1 MTTPTL
7 ELRNVTHDY
16 IIRRG
21 ILGTR
26 QSVRAVDG
34 VNLRIGKG
42 DVMGIVG
49 ESGSGK
55 STLARIM
62 LGLLRPRS
70 GSVLIEGVPVS
81 AVSRRELAEKVGF
94 VFQDPYSSLNPRQT
108 VEQIIGY
115 PLRLRGRRSLA
126 DRRELVRRA
135 MEVVG
140 LPERFLSAYPGQM
153 SGGQRQRV
161 AIARTL
167 ITRPSLMLC
176 DEPTSALD
184 VSVQAQVL
192 NLFLELRQEFD
203 LTYAIISHN
212 MSVIQHMTTHVA
224 VMYLGRIVEMDRS
237 EHVFANPQ
245 HPYTRLLL
253 DSMLTVAPGR
263 GIPELRMDNA
273 ARQAMS
279 EHPPHIVTN

>member
-1 MTTPTL
+1 MTPPLL
-7 ELRNVTHDY
+7 ELRDITHDY
-16 IIRRG
+16 VVRHG
-21 ILGTR
+21 IFGTR
-26 QSVRAVDG
+26 RRVRAVDG

-42 DVMGIVG
+42 DVLGIVG

-62 LGLLRPRS
+62 LGLLDPS
-70 GSVLIEGVPVS
+70 EGAALLEGKPVS
-81 AVSRRELAEKVGF
+81 AFPRRGLAEKVGF
-94 VFQDPYSSLNPRQT
+94 IFQDPYSSLNPRQT

-115 PLRLRGRRSLA
+115 PIRLRDRGSPGSRR
-126 DRRELVRRA
+126 DLVRQT

-140 LPERFLSAYPGQM
+140 LPERFLDAYPGQM

-161 AIARTL
+161 AIARAL
-167 ITRPSLMLC
+167 ITRPGLLLC

-192 NLFLELRQEFD
+192 NLLLELRKDHE

-237 EHVFANPQ
+237 ERVFANPQ
-245 HPYTRLLL
+245 RPYTQLLL
-253 DSMLTVAPGR
+253 DSMLTVAPGK
-263 GIPELRMDNA
+263 GIPELRLDTA
-273 ARQAMS
+273 AREAMRD
-279 EHPPHIVTN
+279 HPVHIVTN